1 MKAIMIVTCL
11 CISISA
17 FMLYIF
23 INHSSSQKYI
33 PAEYVVIVD
42 QITADVAAKLA
53 NRYNMRVIGIG
64 GGLAGGV
71 NRLGLSFQIR
81 GPLSKE
87 QLRAIVVDCVEEFLL
102 PINTNERL
110 RPSLKNYPFTANEI
124 EIKIF
129 IVDKSGR
136 RVHDPEIMI
145 AKEFQGT
152 VEYLT
157 VDKDAK
163 FGYKSSTEEDY
174 EEALKIVRDGFKN

>member
-87 QLRAIVVDCVEEFLL
+87 QLRAIIVDCVEEFLL

-110 RPSLKNYPFTANEI
+110 RPSLKIYPFTADQIEI
-124 EIKIF
+124 EIF
-129 IVDKSGR
+129 VVDQSG
-136 RVHDPEIMI
+136 
-145 AKEFQGT
+145 GT
-152 VEYLT
+152 YLI
-157 VDKDAK
+157 
-163 FGYKSSTEEDY
+163 
-174 EEALKIVRDGFKN
+174 LK

>member
-1 MKAIMIVTCL
+1 MKAIITCVCVCVALFIVYGFGNKST
-11 CISISA
+11 SQQ
-17 FMLYIF
+17 YIR
-23 INHSSSQKYI
+23 
-33 PAEYVVIVD
+33 AEYVVIVD

-87 QLRAIVVDCVEEFLL
+87 QLRAIIVDCVEEYLL

-110 RPSLKNYPFTANEI
+110 RPSLKNYPFTADQIEI
-124 EIKIF
+124 EIF
-129 IVDKSGR
+129 IVDESGR
-136 RVHDPEIMI
+136 KVHDPEIMLAANYNGI
-145 AKEFQGT
+145 LK
-152 VEYLT
+152 YRT

-174 EEALKIVRDGFKN
+174 EEALKIVRDGNIK